1 MPAHRCVFAA
11 VCFLLAGFLGLALFA
26 AMEQAV
32 DAQAAEPAQSPQQRA
47 WEEQVPENFRKDE
60 AFAYLEEDPALP
72 RVLLIGDSISIGYTP
87 AVRKEL
93 AGVANVLRIPENA
106 GPTARG
112 LGNIERWLGDAQW
125 DVIHFNWGL
134 HDLKRLNEAG
144 KMDSS
149 AAPHVPPRAYRRN
162 LKKLVKRLK
171 ETNAKLIWASTT
183 PVPEGA
189 SGRLK
194 GDDVTYNEIAA
205 RVMKKQAV
213 RVNDLYACVLP
224 ELEKLQRPKNAHF
237 TGEGSGFLGAKVAAE
252 IRKALRQNSAQQS
265 ELRIRR
271 I

>member
-1 MPAHRCVFAA
+1 MFAHRRVFVA
-11 VCFLLAGFLGLALFA
+11 VCFLLAVFPGLGLSA
-26 AMEQAV
+26 ATEGTVQ
-32 DAQAAEPAQSPQQRA
+32 AQAAESAKSPRQRA
-47 WEEQVPENFRKDE
+47 WEERVPENFRNGE
-60 AFAYLEEDPALP
+60 AFAYVEEDPALP

-106 GPTARG
+106 GPTTRG
-112 LGNIERWLGDAQW
+112 LENIERWLGDTQW

-144 KMDSS
+144 KMDSN
-149 AAPHVPPRAYRRN
+149 APPQVPPRAYKRN
-162 LKKLVKRLK
+162 LKELVKRLK

-205 RVMKKQAV
+205 RVMKRQDV
-213 RVNDLYACVLP
+213 GINDLYACVLP
-224 ELEKLQRPKNAHF
+224 ELEKLQRPKNVHF
-237 TGEGSGFLGAKVAAE
+237 TDEGSEFLGAKVAAE
-252 IRKALRQNSAQQS
+252 IRKALRQNGARQP
-265 ELRIRR
+265 E
-271 I
+271 